1 MAANS
6 STMPANSSTMD
17 SQECNDARQE
27 NSTKLFLHSLNPEL
41 LLSVPKSE
49 QKVIEIE
56 GKS

>member
-1 MAANS
+1 
-6 STMPANSSTMD
+6 MPANSSTMD

-41 LLSVPKSE
+41 LLSVLKSE